1 MSVIRDLRHLL
12 RGEGF
17 RKLAVTRLLSQFAD
31 GMFQAGLA
39 SLLFF
44 DPTRQSGAPQI
55 ALGFFLLLA
64 PFTVIGPFVG
74 PLVDRWHRQ
83 RIVLVG
89 NLIRVAL
96 TVVVGVT
103 MAVGG
108 WDGLIYAGALGVLSL
123 NRFLLAALA
132 AAIPR
137 VVDDEDLLTANSI
150 LPTLGT
156 LAAILGGAIG
166 VALSRVGG
174 GVGDDPL
181 AVIALGAAAATFA
194 ASSWTATRIGRREL
208 GPVHPLDP
216 GQLRERFADLAR
228 GLREG
233 ARYLT
238 QRVTPAQALLVMAVQ
253 RFLYGLVFVAA
264 ILIARN
270 LLADPADADA
280 GLAAFAGV
288 LVFAGVGFG
297 LAAILTPTLGPWVSR
312 HTWVVWCCVIGAAG
326 QVVLAISASAA
337 ALYVGAAVV
346 SFAVQGGKIAVDTIV
361 QRDTEDSVR
370 GRAFILYDMAYNIAF
385 VSSAAFAALILPD
398 SGYSRAVM
406 VGLVVAYLI
415 VAALYAAAPRTP
427 LPLPTR
433 SAPRSL
439 AA

>member
-1 MSVIRDLRHLL
+1 MSVVADLRHLL
-12 RGEGF
+12 RGAGF
-17 RKLAVTRLLSQFAD
+17 RKLAVTRLLSQFGD

-64 PFTVIGPFVG
+64 PFTLVGPFVG
-74 PLVDRWHRQ
+74 PLVDRWQRQ

-89 NLIRVAL
+89 NLVRVGL
-96 TVVVGVT
+96 TLVVGAAMT
-103 MAVGG
+103 VGG
-108 WDGLIYAGALGVLSL
+108 GDGLVYAGALGVLSL

-137 VVDDEDLLTANSI
+137 VVDDNDLLAANSI

-156 LAAILGGAIG
+156 LIALLGGGIG
-166 VALSRVGG
+166 VGLSRIGSPVAE
-174 GVGDDPL
+174 DPL
-181 AVIALGAAAATFA
+181 AVLALAAAATTFA
-194 ASSWTATRIGRREL
+194 ASSWTATRIGRTEL

-216 GQLRERFADLAR
+216 GQLRERFADLMR
-228 GLREG
+228 GLRTG
-233 ARYLT
+233 ARYLIE
-238 QRVTPAQALLVMAVQ
+238 RVTPAHALLVMAVQ

-270 LLADPADADA
+270 VLADPGDTDA

-312 HTWVVWCCVIGAAG
+312 HSWVVWCCVVGAAG
-326 QVVLAISASAA
+326 QVVLAMSASSLT
-337 ALYVGAAVV
+337 LYLGAAVV

-361 QRDTEDSVR
+361 QRDTEDGVR
-370 GRAFILYDMAYNIAF
+370 GRAFILYDMAYNVAF
-385 VSSAAFAALILPD
+385 VSSAGLAALVLPD
-398 SGYSRAVM
+398 SGYSRVVM
-406 VGLVVAYLI
+406 VSLVGAYLAI
-415 VAALYAAAPRTP
+415 AALYAIAPRTP
-427 LPLPTR
+427 RPLI
-433 SAPRSL
+433 A
-439 AA
+439 